1 MPHKRFVTEVVQDRS
16 QAFLGT
22 DQSYRAS
29 VRPNGRELVYDDRQ
43 DEALAREGAAL
54 SHSTVWRWLSWLGDG
69 LQRTFREARRLIRAR
84 EPRSPLHRQDWRVSS
99 AKYRSEPRRQ
109 TLATGTASAGGH
121 AGLPEFVRQGE
132 FSPTSQR
139 VGTGAEVISRSSPF
153 PTTKRRFPMS
163 SRRER
168 HEQWAIFWC
177 SLLAPLLYGEI
188 PAAEAGRFLR
198 NCPKPNA
205 NSPMGSGAS
214 PPGPRCGV
222 NGRSTGK
229 AAWTP

>member
-1 MPHKRFVTEVVQDRS
+1 MAVGLRAVRPAVHRLPPFALPHKRFVTEVVLDQS

-43 DEALAREGAAL
+43 DEALARAGAAL

-109 TLATGTASAGGH
+109 TLERALQGLVVTEVFRELFGKAIFPNFATGWNW
-121 AGLPEFVRQGE
+121 R
-132 FSPTSQR
+132 
-139 VGTGAEVISRSSPF
+139 
-153 PTTKRRFPMS
+153 
-163 SRRER
+163 
-168 HEQWAIFWC
+168 
-177 SLLAPLLYGEI
+177 
-188 PAAEAGRFLR
+188 
-198 NCPKPNA
+198 
-205 NSPMGSGAS
+205 
-214 PPGPRCGV
+214 
-222 NGRSTGK
+222 
-229 AAWTP
+229 